1 MFESFFRLATIII
14 LIAKFNLYS
23 QDIEV
28 ENKSSDNISEPIEYY
43 STLFSEQIENK
54 KPKQVKL
61 PGVYR
66 EFSPDYDTTL
76 ILFEKVFN
84 ISNDNIIYS
93 LVLENRFTNQA
104 MVKINNQFI
113 NNKIIRRDNNREDG
127 YEVKIPKEL
136 IKKGANKITI
146 MVICHSEEGI
156 IEGDINIQSRNEKIN
171 LNGIWDYYILDKYKS
186 NINFRPT
193 QGFDL
198 LNYIN
203 IDIDKYTSFFLNDKN
218 WPKTNFPIA
227 IQNLFD
233 DIDFNGAICFRK
245 KIQFKSLPNEDYL
258 FKTTKGIDDYDRF
271 YVNGKLVGTTDCFT
285 CPRKYIIPKNYLKK
299 ENIFTLILVDKDGP
313 GGVNSRMT
321 LSNTKESIDISDQW
335 SYEKILELQM
345 LLTIKRVDNKN
356 SFFNKSNFSFF
367 SLDGDRI
374 NFDNLLIGEKD
385 LSKLYPVASV
395 IIILSFILIIYFTQK
410 RRLKSNKKEQKKD
423 SLGQKYLFI
432 RADRADHRVLLDEI
446 TLIEGKK
453 DYVKVT
459 VRDKSYLVRKNL
471 KTFLIELPAS
481 KFVRISKSVALNV
494 EQIVKIDKNM
504 LFVKSGEYFIIGK
517 KYSQEIREL
526 LNKY

>member
-1 MFESFFRLATIII
+1 
-14 LIAKFNLYS
+14 
-23 QDIEV
+23 
-28 ENKSSDNISEPIEYY
+28 
-43 STLFSEQIENK
+43 
-54 KPKQVKL
+54 
-61 PGVYR
+61 
-66 EFSPDYDTTL
+66 
-76 ILFEKVFN
+76 
-84 ISNDNIIYS
+84 
-93 LVLENRFTNQA
+93 
-104 MVKINNQFI
+104 
-113 NNKIIRRDNNREDG
+113 
-127 YEVKIPKEL
+127 
-136 IKKGANKITI
+136 
-146 MVICHSEEGI
+146 
-156 IEGDINIQSRNEKIN
+156 
-171 LNGIWDYYILDKYKS
+171 
-186 NINFRPT
+186 
-193 QGFDL
+193 
-198 LNYIN
+198 
-203 IDIDKYTSFFLNDKN
+203 
-218 WPKTNFPIA
+218 
-227 IQNLFD
+227 
-233 DIDFNGAICFRK
+233 
-245 KIQFKSLPNEDYL
+245 
-258 FKTTKGIDDYDRF
+258 
-271 YVNGKLVGTTDCFT
+271 
-285 CPRKYIIPKNYLKK
+285 
-299 ENIFTLILVDKDGP
+299 
-313 GGVNSRMT
+313 MT

-395 IIILSFILIIYFTQK
+395 IIILSLILIIYFTQK

-494 EQIVKIDKNM
+494 EQIEKIDKNM